1 MMRWIIGTSLRSRR
15 VVIALAALVM
25 VFGFFELKDMSRDV
39 LPEFTPPTVQ
49 VQTEALGLSAVEVEE
64 FITVPLEQDLLNGVA
79 FLDTIRSESLPGLSN
94 IEMIFEPGTD
104 ILDARQVVAERLT
117 QAAVGLPGVQSSL
130 PQMLQPLSSTNRVMM
145 IGLSSEEL
153 SLIDQSILARWT
165 IRPHLLGVPGVAE
178 VSVWGSRERQ
188 LQVLVD
194 PARLR
199 ANDVTLQ
206 QLVET
211 TANSQFVSPL
221 TFVEAST
228 PGTGGRIETPNQHIG
243 VYHPVPFATAED
255 LAQVVIPGTNG
266 LELGEVADVVEDHQ
280 LLIGDAASPEG
291 PALMLVVEKFPG
303 ASPVEVSRGLE
314 SALDALRPGLSEVNI
329 DSSLFQPAN
338 YLEESNNNLV
348 VALTAGALL
357 LILALG
363 ALLYEWRT
371 ALASVIAIAASVLA
385 AVLILSYFDVTLNSM
400 VIAGLVLALVVIVDD
415 AVGSA
420 RGVAQRLG
428 QQRDAGGG
436 FSPRAIVESLIEL
449 RSAALYGA
457 LISVIAFVPSFFMS
471 GSFGAFFPSIGMA
484 YGVAVLTSMVVALV
498 ITPALASL
506 LLSKASME
514 SRESPVLRW
523 IRPRYERAVAR
534 VTGTARPGLVLMA
547 VLLVCGLAALP
558 FMGLSVTPQFED
570 TNLLVQLEGPPGTSI
585 GEMNRV
591 SSLLANEVRDLPGV
605 HSVAGHTGRALVAD
619 QIVGTNSSALW
630 VNLDHEADY
639 DATKASIDEVVAG
652 YPGLD
657 RSVTTYPAERI
668 SEILVEPEPQD
679 PVTVRVF
686 GLDLA
691 VLQSK
696 ADEVRQLLAGIDGI
710 ENPRVQTLPS
720 EPNLEIM
727 VDLDKAKQAGVVP
740 GDVRRAAATLLSG
753 IRVGSLFDE
762 QKVFEVVVWGTP
774 EIRFDLPAV
783 ENLPIET
790 REGGRVR
797 LGEVASVRIGEN
809 PTFVPHESVS
819 RALDVTAGVSGRDL
833 SAVEADIE
841 RQLQAIDFP
850 IEYHAELVPD
860 FSEGLAE
867 DREAL
872 WFAVAAVIAIF
883 LLMQTGVGS
892 WRLASVLS
900 VVLPLSLVGGALAI
914 LLTGRVV
921 SMGSTAGFLAVLGVA
936 ARHAVMQVRHGQ
948 SIERREGAT
957 FGRELV
963 NRVAQERFPTVL
975 TSAVATAL
983 VFAPLA
989 VMGPIA
995 GLELVQPMA
1004 VVILGGLV
1012 SASLFSLFVVPAL
1025 HGWLGTS
1032 SETDVSVALDEEERT
1047 IDLTRTDQPAE
1058 LTRS

>member
-25 VFGFFELKDMSRDV
+25 VFGFLQLKEMSRDV

-49 VQTEALGLSAVEVEE
+49 VQTEALGLSAAEVEE

-79 FLDTIRSESLPGLSN
+79 FLETIRSESFPGLSN

-145 IGLSSEEL
+145 VGLSSEDL

-165 IRPHLLGVPGVAE
+165 IRPRLLGVPGVAN
-178 VSVWGSRERQ
+178 VSIWGSRERQ

-211 TANSQFVSPL
+211 TANAQFVSPL

-228 PGTGGRIETPNQHIG
+228 PGTGGIIETPNQRLGIH
-243 VYHPVPFATAED
+243 HPVPFATPED
-255 LAQVVIPGTNG
+255 LAQIVIPGTNG
-266 LELGEVADVVEDHQ
+266 LALGDVADVVEDHQ

-303 ASPVEVSRGLE
+303 ASPLEVSGGVE
-314 SALDALRPGLSEVNI
+314 SALDALRPGLSKVNI

-338 YLEESNNNLV
+338 YLEASNNNLV
-348 VALTAGALL
+348 VGLTAGALL

-371 ALASVIAIAASVLA
+371 ALISVIAIAASVLA
-385 AVLILSYFDVTLNSM
+385 AVLILSHSGVTLNAM

-415 AVGSA
+415 GVGSA
-420 RGVAQRLG
+420 GGLVKRM
-428 QQRDAGGG
+428 QQRDSAAA
-436 FSPRAIVESLIEL
+436 SLPRVIVQSFIEM

-457 LISVIAFVPSFFMS
+457 LISVIAFVPAFFTR
-471 GSFGAFFPSIGMA
+471 GSLGAFLPSIGVA
-484 YGVAVLTSMVVALV
+484 YGVAVLASTVVALA
-498 ITPALASL
+498 ITPALSGLFMTKASL
-506 LLSKASME
+506 E

-523 IRPRYERAVAR
+523 FRPRYERAVGR
-534 VTGTARPGLVLMA
+534 VTGAARPGLVLMA
-547 VLLVCGLAALP
+547 VLLVCGLATLP
-558 FMGLSVTPQFED
+558 FVGLSGTPQFKD
-570 TNLLVQLEGPPGTSI
+570 TNLLVQLEGAPGTSI
-585 GEMNRV
+585 SEMNRV
-591 SSLLANEVRDLPGV
+591 SARLASEVRDLPGV

-619 QIVGTNSSALW
+619 QVVGTNSSALW
-630 VNLDHEADY
+630 VNLDSEADY

-657 RSVTTYPAERI
+657 RSVVTYPAERI
-668 SEILVEPEPQD
+668 SEVLAEPQD

-686 GLDLA
+686 GLDLG
-691 VLQSK
+691 VLQNK

-720 EPNLEIM
+720 EPTLEIM
-727 VDLDKAKQAGVVP
+727 VDLDKAQQHGVVP
-740 GDVRRAAATLLSG
+740 GEVRRAAATLLSG

-774 EIRFDLPAV
+774 GIRHDLPTV
-783 ENLPIET
+783 ENLPIDT

-797 LGEVASVRIGEN
+797 LGDVASVGIAEN
-809 PTFVPHESVS
+809 PTVIPHEAVS
-819 RALDVTAGVSGRDL
+819 RSLDVTADVSGRDL
-833 SAVEADIE
+833 GAVEADIE
-841 RQLQAIDFP
+841 RQLQGIDFP
-850 IEYHAELVPD
+850 IEYHAELIPD
-860 FSEGLAE
+860 FSQGLAE
-867 DREAL
+867 DREAV

-892 WRLASVLS
+892 WRLAFVLS
-900 VVLPLSLVGGALAI
+900 VLLPLSLVGGALAV
-914 LLTGRVV
+914 LLTGRVI
-921 SMGSTAGFLAVLGVA
+921 SLGSVVGFLAVLGIA
-936 ARHAVMQVRHGQ
+936 ARHAVMQVKHAQ
-948 SIERREGAT
+948 DIERREGVA

-963 NRVAQERFPTVL
+963 NRVARERFSTVL
-975 TSAVATAL
+975 TSAVATAV
-983 VFAPLA
+983 VFAPVA
-989 VMGPIA
+989 IMGPIA

-1004 VVILGGLV
+1004 VVIFGGLV
-1012 SASLFSLFVVPAL
+1012 SASLFSLFIVPAM
-1025 HGWLGTS
+1025 HSRFGSS
-1032 SETDVSVALDEEERT
+1032 SETDVLIALDEEERT
-1047 IDLTRTDQPAE
+1047 IDLARTEQPAE